1 MNPTNEVVAYAQTTI
16 EFSAKS
22 LIGKC
27 GICKADLED
36 IESEMMLDVLQRLPQ
51 HDSAQWSYKTF
62 IPHIVKN
69 KSSHILRSRCA
80 EKEFLFRNA
89 QSLDAPCTMDAEG
102 GNESLTLHD
111 IVSAESVKS
120 NSCMSNRERGQL
132 RIDLAGVMSSLSE
145 IQQQCCQAIMN
156 EEPILQ
162 IAQDQGMPRSTF
174 YKHVIFPIREAFA
187 KAGFEEYLK

>member
-16 EFSAKS
+16 EFSAKN

-27 GICKADLED
+27 GICKADLAN

-69 KSSHILRSRCA
+69 KSCHILRSRCA

-89 QSLDAPCTMDAEG
+89 QSLDAPCTMDVES

-111 IVSAESVKS
+111 IVSAESLYSASPLHPILHS
-120 NSCMSNRERGQL
+120 NLCS
-132 RIDLAGVMSSLSE
+132 DLAGVMSNLSE
-145 IQQQCCQAIMN
+145 IQQECCQAIMN
-156 EEPILQ
+156 EKPIFD
-162 IAQDQGMPRSTF
+162 IAKRHGMARGTF
-174 YKHVIFPIREAFA
+174 YKHVVLPIRKKFFE
-187 KAGFEEYLK
+187 AGFKEYLN